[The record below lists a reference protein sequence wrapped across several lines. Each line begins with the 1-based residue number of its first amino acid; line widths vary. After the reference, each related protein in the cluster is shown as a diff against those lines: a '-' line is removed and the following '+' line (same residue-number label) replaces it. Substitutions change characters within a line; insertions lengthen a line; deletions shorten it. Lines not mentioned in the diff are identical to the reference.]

1 MLAKRREG
9 DSGTPENLCRGGSI
23 NLDISLDE
31 KVSSLVL
38 GDKEADRVEWV
49 SVEGPLLAPKKIER
63 GEQEKREIE
72 VNLEKLADRLQVTLS
87 VACSRKRSAERQ
99 TGIEDSLVLLANVVL
114 CM

>member
-1 MLAKRREG
+1 MDLMDRE
-9 DSGTPENLCRGGSI
+9 SVF
-23 NLDISLDE
+23 SL
-31 KVSSLVL
+31 LVL
-38 GDKEADRVEWV
+38 GDKEAERVKWV